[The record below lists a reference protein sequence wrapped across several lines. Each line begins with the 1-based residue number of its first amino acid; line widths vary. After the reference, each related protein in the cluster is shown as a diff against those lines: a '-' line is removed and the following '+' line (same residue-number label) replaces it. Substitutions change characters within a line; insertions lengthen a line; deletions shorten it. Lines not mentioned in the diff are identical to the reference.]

1 VKFKKGAILAAV
13 ITVVLL
19 ATNLFDANTSSRQYS
34 KSFPAVVCPP
44 NPAGVTTVTSVSSK
58 KTPFYRIG
66 NKSTKL
72 VNIKTLRY
80 SSVSDPIL
88 LQTEGLTP
96 VSFQSRKGV
105 WAGSVLCTAPVTS
118 QWFVGGTSDVSS
130 KGVVY
135 IVNSG
140 LSISI
145 VDVFTW
151 SENGEQAV
159 RTLSL
164 KANSSTAVKLDS
176 LAPGDSNIVVKVVA
190 RSGRVNSY
198 LIDERVKGLQKLG
211 GDSVNSIS
219 APARKFMITGI
230 PQQLVKK
237 KAPNHYLRLFVPG
250 VADANFTLE
259 LLSSNG
265 RFIPTGF
272 NERKLVS
279 GQPLLAA
286 IRSRA
291 NSNGNSDFVW
301 TSPSPALAPLQ
312 IAIGGISPKIIF
324 AGDSIA
330 INLRIE
336 FSTGKVKEE
345 SITGADLISWQVP
358 NKAIAITV
366 LSAGTDNYAGALVA
380 AKSGYAFPLATYS
393 EPHAYDLC
401 EIHAER
407 LTVPNGWEVIRAQI
421 SENQSGPSN
430 DDLMAIADAVRE
442 VASTPIAEKTSTAA
456 TLAASTEHIGRR
468 GHLRA
473 VPNK

>member
-1 VKFKKGAILAAV
+1 MKFKKGAILAAV

-72 VNIKTLRY
+72 VNIKKLRY

-279 GQPLLAA
+279 GKVVELKLKPEVAKGAFAIKLTSDQPLLAA

-380 AKSGYAFPLATYS
+380 AKSGYAFF
-393 EPHAYDLC
+393 
-401 EIHAER
+401 
-407 LTVPNGWEVIRAQI
+407 
-421 SENQSGPSN
+421 
-430 DDLMAIADAVRE
+430 
-442 VASTPIAEKTSTAA
+442 PIASGAELTKVAIPSSNIRV
-456 TLAASTEHIGRR
+456 LN
-468 GHLRA
+468 
-473 VPNK
+473 P

>member
-1 VKFKKGAILAAV
+1 MKFKKGAILAAV
-13 ITVVLL
+13 IGVVLL
-19 ATNLFDANTSSRQYS
+19 ATNLFEANTNSRKYS

-58 KTPFYRIG
+58 EIPFYRIG
-66 NKSTKL
+66 NKSTKFAD
-72 VNIKTLRY
+72 IKTLRY

-140 LSISI
+140 LSVSI

-151 SENGEQAV
+151 SENGEQSV
-159 RTLSL
+159 RTLTL
-164 KANSSTAVKLDS
+164 KANSSVAVKLDS
-176 LAPGDSNIVVKVVA
+176 LAPGDSEIVVKVVS
-190 RSGRVNSY
+190 RSGRVNSF

-211 GDSVNSIS
+211 GDSVNSIPG
-219 APARKFMITGI
+219 PARKFVITGI

-237 KAPNHYLRLFVPG
+237 KAPTHYLRLFVPG
-250 VADANFTLE
+250 IADANFTLE
-259 LLSSNG
+259 LLSSDG

-279 GQPLLAA
+279 GKVVELKLKPEVAKGAFAIKLTSDQPLLAA

-301 TSPSPALAPLQ
+301 TTPSPALAPLQ
-312 IAIGGISPKIIF
+312 IAVGGISPRIIF
-324 AGDSIA
+324 AGDAIA
-330 INLRIE
+330 IDVRVSFAN
-336 FSTGKVKEE
+336 GKIKEE
-345 SITGADLISWQVP
+345 SITGSDLVTWQVP
-358 NKAIAITV
+358 DKAIAITV
-366 LSAGTDNYAGALVA
+366 LNAGIDNYAGALIA
-380 AKSGYAFPLATYS
+380 AKSGYAFF
-393 EPHAYDLC
+393 
-401 EIHAER
+401 
-407 LTVPNGWEVIRAQI
+407 
-421 SENQSGPSN
+421 
-430 DDLMAIADAVRE
+430 
-442 VASTPIAEKTSTAA
+442 PIASGAELTKVAIPSSNIRV
-456 TLAASTEHIGRR
+456 LN
-468 GHLRA
+468 
-473 VPNK
+473 P

>member
-237 KAPNHYLRLFVPG
+237 KAPNHYLRLVVPG

-279 GQPLLAA
+279 GKVVELKLKPEVAKGAFAIKLTSDQPLLAA

-380 AKSGYAFPLATYS
+380 AKSGYAFF
-393 EPHAYDLC
+393 
-401 EIHAER
+401 
-407 LTVPNGWEVIRAQI
+407 
-421 SENQSGPSN
+421 
-430 DDLMAIADAVRE
+430 
-442 VASTPIAEKTSTAA
+442 PIASGAELTKVAIPSSNIRV
-456 TLAASTEHIGRR
+456 LN
-468 GHLRA
+468 
-473 VPNK
+473 P

>member
-1 VKFKKGAILAAV
+1 VKFKKGAVL
-13 ITVVLL
+13 TVVIVAVLF

-44 NPAGVTTVTSVSSK
+44 NPAGVTTVTSVLSK

-72 VNIKTLRY
+72 VDIKTLRY

-96 VSFQSRKGV
+96 VTFQSRTGV
-105 WAGSVLCTAPVTS
+105 WAGSVLCTAPATS
-118 QWFVGGTSDVSS
+118 QWFVGGTADVSS
-130 KGVVY
+130 KGVIY

-140 LSISI
+140 LSVSI
-145 VDVFTW
+145 ADIFTW

-159 RTLSL
+159 KTISL
-164 KANSSTAVKLDS
+164 KANSSAAVKLDS

-190 RSGRVNSY
+190 RSGRINSF
-198 LIDERVKGLQKLG
+198 LNDERVKGLQKLG
-211 GDSVNSIS
+211 GDSVNSIA

-230 PQQLVKK
+230 PQQLVNKK
-237 KAPNHYLRLFVPG
+237 VPPHYLRLFVPG

-279 GQPLLAA
+279 GSVVELKLKPEVAKGVFAIKLTSDQPLVAA

-291 NSNGNSDFVW
+291 TSNRNSDFVW
-301 TSPSPALAPLQ
+301 TTPSPALAPLQ
-312 IAIGGISPKIIF
+312 IALGGISPKLIF

-330 INLRIE
+330 VNLRIE

-345 SITGADLISWQVP
+345 SITGVDLVSWQVP

-366 LSAGTDNYAGALVA
+366 LSAGKDNYAGALIA
-380 AKSGYAFPLATYS
+380 AKSGYAFF
-393 EPHAYDLC
+393 
-401 EIHAER
+401 
-407 LTVPNGWEVIRAQI
+407 
-421 SENQSGPSN
+421 
-430 DDLMAIADAVRE
+430 
-442 VASTPIAEKTSTAA
+442 PIASGAELTKVAIPSSNIRV
-456 TLAASTEHIGRR
+456 LN
-468 GHLRA
+468 
-473 VPNK
+473 P

>member
-13 ITVVLL
+13 IVVVLL
-19 ATNLFDANTSSRQYS
+19 ATNLFEANTNSRKYS

-58 KTPFYRIG
+58 EIPFYRIG
-66 NKSTKL
+66 NRSTKFAD
-72 VNIKTLRY
+72 IKTLRY

-140 LSISI
+140 LSVSI

-151 SENGEQAV
+151 SENGEQSV
-159 RTLSL
+159 RTLTL
-164 KANSSTAVKLDS
+164 KANSSVAVKLDS
-176 LAPGDSNIVVKVVA
+176 LAPGDSEIVVKVVA
-190 RSGRVNSY
+190 RSGRVNSF

-211 GDSVNSIS
+211 GDSVNSVPG
-219 APARKFMITGI
+219 PARKFVITGI

-237 KAPNHYLRLFVPG
+237 KAPTHYLRLFVPG
-250 VADANFTLE
+250 IADANFTLE
-259 LLSSNG
+259 LLSSDG

-279 GQPLLAA
+279 GKVVELKLKPEVAKGAFAIKLTSDQPLLAA

-301 TSPSPALAPLQ
+301 TTPSPALAPLQ
-312 IAIGGISPKIIF
+312 IAVGGISPRIIF
-324 AGDSIA
+324 AGDAIA
-330 INLRIE
+330 IDLRVS
-336 FSTGKVKEE
+336 FANGKIKEE
-345 SITGADLISWQVP
+345 SITGSDLVTWQVP
-358 NKAIAITV
+358 DKAIAITV
-366 LSAGTDNYAGALVA
+366 LNAGIDNYAGALIA
-380 AKSGYAFPLATYS
+380 AKSGYAFF
-393 EPHAYDLC
+393 
-401 EIHAER
+401 
-407 LTVPNGWEVIRAQI
+407 
-421 SENQSGPSN
+421 
-430 DDLMAIADAVRE
+430 
-442 VASTPIAEKTSTAA
+442 PIASGAELTKVAIPSSNIRV
-456 TLAASTEHIGRR
+456 LN
-468 GHLRA
+468 
-473 VPNK
+473 P

>member
-1 VKFKKGAILAAV
+1 MRFKKGAILAAV
-13 ITVVLL
+13 VAVVLL

-58 KTPFYRIG
+58 ETPFYRVG

-159 RTLSL
+159 KTLSL

-198 LIDERVKGLQKLG
+198 LIDERVKGLQRLG
-211 GDSVNSIS
+211 GDSVNSIPG
-219 APARKFMITGI
+219 PALKFVITGI
-230 PQQLVKK
+230 PQQLVNK
-237 KAPNHYLRLFVPG
+237 KAPTHYLRLFVPG

-279 GQPLLAA
+279 GKVVELKLKPEVAKGAFAIKLTSDQPLLAA

-301 TSPSPALAPLQ
+301 STPSPALAPLQ
-312 IAIGGISPKIIF
+312 IAIGGISPKVIF
-324 AGDSIA
+324 AGDAIA
-330 INLRIE
+330 INLSVT
-336 FSTGKVKEE
+336 FANGKIKEQ
-345 SITGADLISWQVP
+345 SITGSDLVTWQVP
-358 NKAIAITV
+358 NNAIAITV
-366 LSAGTDNYAGALVA
+366 LSAGIDNYAGALIA
-380 AKSGYAFPLATYS
+380 AKSGYAFF
-393 EPHAYDLC
+393 
-401 EIHAER
+401 
-407 LTVPNGWEVIRAQI
+407 
-421 SENQSGPSN
+421 
-430 DDLMAIADAVRE
+430 
-442 VASTPIAEKTSTAA
+442 PIATGAELTKVAIPSSNIRV
-456 TLAASTEHIGRR
+456 LN
-468 GHLRA
+468 
-473 VPNK
+473 P

>member
-1 VKFKKGAILAAV
+1 MKFKKGAILAAV
-13 ITVVLL
+13 VAAVLL
-19 ATNLFDANTSSRQYS
+19 AANLLEANSNSRQYS

-58 KTPFYRIG
+58 ETPFYRIG

-72 VNIKTLRY
+72 VKVKTLRY

-105 WAGSVLCTAPVTS
+105 WAGSVLCTSPVTS

-130 KGVVY
+130 KGIIN

-159 RTLSL
+159 KTVSL
-164 KANSSTAVKLDS
+164 KANSSAVVKLDS
-176 LAPGDSNIVVKVVA
+176 LAPGDSNIVAKVVA

-211 GDSVNSIS
+211 GDSVNSIP
-219 APARKFMITGI
+219 APARKFVITGI

-237 KAPNHYLRLFVPG
+237 KAPTHYLRLFVPG

-265 RFIPTGF
+265 RFIPIGF
-272 NERKLVS
+272 NERKLAS
-279 GQPLLAA
+279 GKVLELKFKPEVAKGVFAIKLTSDQPLLAA
-286 IRSRA
+286 VRSRV
-291 NSNGNSDFVW
+291 NSSGNSDFVW
-301 TSPSPALAPLQ
+301 STPSPALAPLQ

-324 AGDSIA
+324 AGDAIA
-330 INLRIE
+330 VNLKVS
-336 FSTGKVKEE
+336 FANGKVKEQI
-345 SITGADLISWQVP
+345 ITGSDLVTWQVP
-358 NKAIAITV
+358 NNAIAITV
-366 LSAGTDNYAGALVA
+366 LSAGIDNYAGALTA
-380 AKSGYAFPLATYS
+380 AKSGYAFF
-393 EPHAYDLC
+393 
-401 EIHAER
+401 
-407 LTVPNGWEVIRAQI
+407 
-421 SENQSGPSN
+421 
-430 DDLMAIADAVRE
+430 
-442 VASTPIAEKTSTAA
+442 PIASGAELTKVAIPSSNIRV
-456 TLAASTEHIGRR
+456 LN
-468 GHLRA
+468 
-473 VPNK
+473 P

>member
-1 VKFKKGAILAAV
+1 MKFKKGAVL
-13 ITVVLL
+13 TVVIVAVLF

-44 NPAGVTTVTSVSSK
+44 NPAGVTTVTSVLSK

-72 VNIKTLRY
+72 VDIKTLRY

-96 VSFQSRKGV
+96 VTFQSRTGV
-105 WAGSVLCTAPVTS
+105 WAGSVLCTAPATS
-118 QWFVGGTSDVSS
+118 QWFVGGTADVSS
-130 KGVVY
+130 KGVIY

-140 LSISI
+140 LSVSI
-145 VDVFTW
+145 ADIFTW

-159 RTLSL
+159 KTISL
-164 KANSSTAVKLDS
+164 KANSSAAVKLDS

-190 RSGRVNSY
+190 RSGRINSF

-211 GDSVNSIS
+211 GDSVNSIA

-230 PQQLVKK
+230 PQQLVNKK
-237 KAPNHYLRLFVPG
+237 VPPHYLRLFVPG

-279 GQPLLAA
+279 GSVVELRLKPEVAKGVFAIKLTSDQPLVAA

-291 NSNGNSDFVW
+291 TSNGNSDFVW
-301 TSPSPALAPLQ
+301 TTPSPALAPLQ
-312 IAIGGISPKIIF
+312 IALGGISPKLIF

-345 SITGADLISWQVP
+345 SVTGVDLVSWQVP
-358 NKAIAITV
+358 NKSIAITV
-366 LSAGTDNYAGALVA
+366 LSAGKDNYAGALIA
-380 AKSGYAFPLATYS
+380 AKSGYAFF
-393 EPHAYDLC
+393 
-401 EIHAER
+401 
-407 LTVPNGWEVIRAQI
+407 
-421 SENQSGPSN
+421 
-430 DDLMAIADAVRE
+430 
-442 VASTPIAEKTSTAA
+442 PIASGAELTKVAIPSSNIRV
-456 TLAASTEHIGRR
+456 LN
-468 GHLRA
+468 
-473 VPNK
+473 P

>member
-1 VKFKKGAILAAV
+1 VKFKKGAILTSV
-13 ITVVLL
+13 IVVVLL
-19 ATNLFDANTSSRQYS
+19 ATNLFEANTNSRQYS

-105 WAGSVLCTAPVTS
+105 WAGSVLCTAPATS

-164 KANSSTAVKLDS
+164 KANSSKAVKLDS

-198 LIDERVKGLQKLG
+198 LVDERVKGLQKLG
-211 GDSVNSIS
+211 GDSVNSVPG
-219 APARKFMITGI
+219 PARKFVITGI

-237 KAPNHYLRLFVPG
+237 KAPTHYLRLFVPG

-279 GQPLLAA
+279 GKVVELKLKPEVAKGAFAIKLTSDQPLLAA

-301 TSPSPALAPLQ
+301 TTPSPALAPLQ
-312 IAIGGISPKIIF
+312 IAVGGISPKIIF
-324 AGDSIA
+324 AGDA
-330 INLRIE
+330 VAVNLRVT
-336 FSTGKVKEE
+336 FANGKIKEQ
-345 SITGADLISWQVP
+345 SITGSDLVSWQVP
-358 NKAIAITV
+358 NNAIAITV
-366 LSAGTDNYAGALVA
+366 ISAGIDNYAGALTA
-380 AKSGYAFPLATYS
+380 AKSGYAFF
-393 EPHAYDLC
+393 
-401 EIHAER
+401 
-407 LTVPNGWEVIRAQI
+407 
-421 SENQSGPSN
+421 
-430 DDLMAIADAVRE
+430 
-442 VASTPIAEKTSTAA
+442 PIASGAELTKVAIPSSNIRV
-456 TLAASTEHIGRR
+456 LN
-468 GHLRA
+468 
-473 VPNK
+473 P